1 MSKIILGTVQF
12 GLDYGINNTL
22 GKIPI
27 EEIHQILDFAYSK
40 GVLTLDTA
48 SGYGDSEEIIGTY
61 LAKNP
66 NKRFEIITKINSS
79 ETSLEE
85 QLKESLRKLKL
96 NKIEVLML
104 HSFELYE
111 KFKSQIT
118 AFCQKNKGKNFN
130 ELGVSVYTNDEIET
144 IISDPNINRIQSPF
158 NLLDNEMKRGEKYAE
173 IKSNGK
179 VVDTRSVF
187 LQGLFFKDT
196 NTLPADLEQLR
207 EPLEKLKRI
216 AASESLSMEELA
228 MGYALS
234 MKFIDNVLIGVD
246 SLDQFK
252 KNINVLSNS
261 ISKELVEEINS
272 ISIENTNLLNPSLW
286 KM

>member
-40 GVLTLDTA
+40 GILTLDTA

-216 AASESLSMEELA
+216 AASESLSIEELA

>member
-40 GVLTLDTA
+40 GISTLDTA
-48 SGYGDSEEIIGTY
+48 SGYGDSEKIIGTY
-61 LAKNP
+61 LSKNP
-66 NKRFEIITKINSS
+66 NKRFEIITKIYSS
-79 ETSLEE
+79 EISLEE
-85 QLKESLRKLKL
+85 QLNDSLRKLKL

-104 HSFELYE
+104 HSFELYQ
-111 KFKSQIT
+111 KLRSQIT
-118 AFCQKNKGKNFN
+118 AFCQKNKGKYFN
-130 ELGVSVYTNDEIET
+130 ELGVSVYTNDEIEA

-196 NTLPADLEQLR
+196 NTLPVILEPLR

-228 MGYALS
+228 MAYALS
-234 MKFIDNVLIGVD
+234 MNFIDNVLIGVD
-246 SLDQFK
+246 SLDQLK
-252 KNINVLSNS
+252 KNMNVLSNS

-272 ISIENTNLLNPSLW
+272 ISIQNTNLLNPSLW

>member
-96 NKIEVLML
+96 NKIQVLML

-216 AASESLSMEELA
+216 AASESLSMVELA

>member
-40 GVLTLDTA
+40 GILTLDTA

-216 AASESLSMEELA
+216 AASESLSMVELA

>member
-40 GVLTLDTA
+40 GILTLDTA

-85 QLKESLRKLKL
+85 QLKESLRKLKVD
-96 NKIEVLML
+96 KIEVLML

-111 KFKSQIT
+111 NFKSQIT

-158 NLLDNEMKRGEKYAE
+158 NLLDNEMKRGEKYAK

-196 NTLPADLEQLR
+196 NTLPVILEPLR

-216 AASESLSMEELA
+216 AASESLSIEELA

-246 SLDQFK
+246 SLDQLK
-252 KNINVLSNS
+252 KNMNVLSNS

>member
-1 MSKIILGTVQF
+1 
-12 GLDYGINNTL
+12 
-22 GKIPI
+22 
-27 EEIHQILDFAYSK
+27 
-40 GVLTLDTA
+40 
-48 SGYGDSEEIIGTY
+48 
-61 LAKNP
+61 
-66 NKRFEIITKINSS
+66 
-79 ETSLEE
+79 
-85 QLKESLRKLKL
+85 
-96 NKIEVLML
+96 
-104 HSFELYE
+104 LYE

>member
-261 ISKELVEEINS
+261 ISKELVKEINS

>member
-40 GVLTLDTA
+40 GILTLDTA

>member
-40 GVLTLDTA
+40 GILTLDTA

-79 ETSLEE
+79 EISLEE

-104 HSFELYE
+104 HSFESYQKL
-111 KFKSQIT
+111 KSQIT

-196 NTLPADLEQLR
+196 NTLPVILEPLR

-216 AASESLSMEELA
+216 AASESLSIEELA

-246 SLDQFK
+246 SLDQLK
-252 KNINVLSNS
+252 KNMNVLSNS

>member
-40 GVLTLDTA
+40 GILTLDTA

-85 QLKESLRKLKL
+85 QLKESLRKLKVD
-96 NKIEVLML
+96 KIEVLML

-118 AFCQKNKGKNFN
+118 AFCQKNKGNFFN

-144 IISDPNINRIQSPF
+144 IISNPNINRIQTPF